1 MLKIKKNIIKKL
13 NRINTR
19 EAFSFIGLFF
29 FGLISPF
36 AGYEIINLSSIS
48 LIFLMSF
55 SRLETVLVFS
65 ISSFISFGVMSLID
79 GYYLSYFMAIGIYA
93 VSFAWFSN
101 KKISTL
107 AGGIIFVLL
116 KSIIIHN
123 SFSFSYQVLFVIEC
137 ILILILPYNIKS
149 GYLNIKN
156 AKTTF
161 SIEDYINNFIFLI
174 VFSSV
179 FSPIFSNYVY
189 IDVAVLLSI
198 AMYFAIHQR
207 FDLSFISLLSIS
219 ALLTARG
226 DFYLLFLSLLAVYFI
241 SIVASKKKWWLA
253 YFLASIIALIINVVL
268 IGIFA
273 NFKLLFIS
281 EVSLLILFF
290 LNKYVQIDTIYID
303 TARENNQ
310 KDYYKLASNLHKLQ
324 KSLNF
329 LGNTIVDI
337 TKLNEKT
344 FKEHALE
351 DIVAQD
357 VCKKCKNNMYCWVQK
372 YSQTQDEFTKY
383 SNNLTLKNE
392 SEFSEWFYSLCDKS
406 NAIKK
411 SFEENQRLMI
421 TKRYIKQS
429 QKSNQKLLQ
438 TAFLAISHT
447 ISDIEIQSRKGYDY
461 NSNITFEMDKFI
473 QLLNIKSNF
482 CLANRNPDSF
492 TLTSLDEVENKNLY
506 KIKSKLEVLFNK
518 KFENPSMERQGNEF
532 VYNFLSLRNFDFE
545 VFYDSKALNN
555 ICGDECVSFED
566 NQKVYLLLS
575 DGMGTGVFAAKES
588 KTVVAMAK
596 SLLKAQIDVFK
607 VIEMINLAMNLKSS
621 GEIGASIDILS
632 VDKYTGKAVLTK
644 AGASES
650 VILHSKGMQRL
661 YKDSLPLGILKDTK
675 PAQYELDLK
684 ENDIVVLA
692 SDGAKIENNLK
703 SMYDFSCENIVN
715 SMMKTSSKD
724 DKTVAALKLI
734 KIN

>member
-1 MLKIKKNIIKKL
+1 MLKIKKKIIRKL
-13 NRINTR
+13 NKIDTK
-19 EAFSFIGLFF
+19 EAFLYIGLFL
-29 FGLISPF
+29 FGLITPF
-36 AGYEIINLSSIS
+36 AGYDIIKLSSLS
-48 LIFLMSF
+48 LVFLLCF
-55 SRLETVLVFS
+55 SKLETVLVFS
-65 ISSFISFGVMSLID
+65 ISSFISFGLMSLLN
-79 GYYLSYFMAIGIYA
+79 GYYLPYFMAVGIYA
-93 VSFAWFSN
+93 VSYAWFTN

-107 AGGIIFVLL
+107 TAGIIFIIL
-116 KSIIIHN
+116 KSIILHN
-123 SFSFSYQVLFVIEC
+123 TFSFSYQILFFIEC
-137 ILILILPYNIKS
+137 VMLLILPYSVKS
-149 GYLNIKN
+149 GFLNIKN
-156 AKTTF
+156 AKTIL
-161 SIEDYINNFIFLI
+161 SIEDYINNFLFLI
-174 VFSSV
+174 IFGAVFSFM
-179 FSPIFSNYVY
+179 FSSY
-189 IDVAVLLSI
+189 IYADISVLLAIS
-198 AMYFAIHQR
+198 MYFAIHQK
-207 FDLSFISLLSIS
+207 FDLSFNSLLSLS
-219 ALLTARG
+219 ALLTIRG
-226 DFYLLFLSLLAVYFI
+226 DFYIFFLSILAIYFI
-241 SIVASKKKWWLA
+241 SIVASKKKWWLT
-253 YFLASIIALIINVVL
+253 YFLGSITALIINVVL

-281 EVSLLILFF
+281 EIALLILFF
-290 LNKYVQIDTIYID
+290 LSKFVKIDVIHID

-310 KDYYKLASNLHKLQ
+310 KDYYKLASNLNKLQ

-344 FKEHALE
+344 FKEMPLADLVSQE
-351 DIVAQD
+351 

-392 SEFSEWFYSLCDKS
+392 TEFSDWFYSLCDKS
-406 NAIKK
+406 SLIKK
-411 SFEENQRLMI
+411 SFEENQRLLI

-429 QKSNQKLLQ
+429 QKSNQRLLQ

-492 TLTSLDEVENKNLY
+492 TLTSLDEIDTKNLF
-506 KIKSKLEVLFNK
+506 KIKNKLETLFNK
-518 KFENPSMERQGNEF
+518 KFEEPKMERQGND
-532 VYNFLSLRNFDFE
+532 YIYDFLSLRNFDFE
-545 VFYDSKALNN
+545 VFFDSKAFNN
-555 ICGDECVSFED
+555 ICGDECISFED
-566 NQKVYLLLS
+566 NKKMYLLLS

-621 GEIGASIDILS
+621 GEVGASIDILS

-650 VILHSKGMQRL
+650 AILHSKGMQRL

-675 PAQYELDLK
+675 PAQYEIDLK
-684 ENDIVVLA
+684 ENDIVVLV

-703 SMYDFSCENIVN
+703 SMYDFSCEKIADNI
-715 SMMKTSSKD
+715 MKTSSKD
-724 DKTVAALKLI
+724 DKTVAVLKMI
-734 KIN
+734 KA